1 MACLEVTSSD
11 WMACLEVTS
20 FDWMV
25 LDAVLCPL
33 VRYIEGGYHDSIAL
47 CLKILRQKPWH
58 FGAGR

>member
-1 MACLEVTSSD
+1 
-11 WMACLEVTS
+11 
-20 FDWMV
+20 MV

-33 VRYIEGGYHDSIAL
+33 VRYIEGDYHDSIAL